1 VSNIKSSLFVPTLLG
16 PISRA
21 MFCGLVLVAW
31 SSAAVAQT
39 SESQPAPAADAVA
52 EPAAPAAAPA
62 PAEKKPSKSVLNF
75 ELRSDLLAEK
85 YKNQKEEYAGDDS
98 KTFFKLNRAR
108 LGLQGN
114 VTEDLK
120 YRVRFRFDKSYEPK
134 STSYTLGK
142 AENGD
147 PKLDDTGKSSLDGV
161 GEALDLAFVDYQY
174 ASFGGVEA
182 GKFNTNM
189 CGADGMS
196 SIDSYSIKAP
206 VTLAI
211 DKCVSQTLT
220 RTGVGFYFLPTAD
233 HRIELIAANSPEGD
247 SKQQDLMY
255 GFLYSG
261 KLLDGMIAPRA
272 TFHNIPLRE
281 IKKKGGAEATKKGVS
296 DVVFNV
302 GSDFKFADATVKV
315 DYVSY
320 TQADQTVTG
329 AKKGDT
335 KYNTI
340 AGRVSYRIGEFEPM
354 VVVDSSTLE
363 EGSATKVKTDVLGLS
378 AIVQYYPTT
387 WKKMRFHAGYLSQT
401 SKADTKDAK
410 EIGTTAFLLGTAFV
424 SEAAILN

>member
-1 VSNIKSSLFVPTLLG
+1 MNVSHIKSSLFVPK
-16 PISRA
+16 SRA
-21 MFCGLVLVAW
+21 MVCCFAVAAW
-31 SSAAVAQT
+31 SSAAVAQS
-39 SESQPAPAADAVA
+39 SEGQPAPVADAASV
-52 EPAAPAAAPA
+52 PTP
-62 PAEKKPSKSVLNF
+62 EKKPNKSVLNF
-75 ELRSDLLAEK
+75 EIRSDLLAEK
-85 YKNQKEEYAGDDS
+85 YKNQKEEYEGDDS
-98 KTFFKLNRAR
+98 KTYFKLNRAR

-134 STSYTLGK
+134 SATYTLVDG
-142 AENGD
+142 ENGKQ
-147 PKLDDTGKSSLDGV
+147 KLDKTDSSSLDGV

-189 CGADGMS
+189 CGADGLS
-196 SIDSYSIKAP
+196 SIDSYSLKAP

-211 DKCVSQTLT
+211 EKCVSQTLT
-220 RTGVGFYFLPTAD
+220 RTGVGFYFLPVAD

-255 GFLYSG
+255 GVMYSG

-272 TFHNIPLRE
+272 TFHTIPRRE
-281 IKKKGGAEATKKGVS
+281 LKKKGDAAATKKGVN
-296 DVVFNV
+296 DFVFNV
-302 GSDFKFADATVKV
+302 GSDFKFADATVKL

-320 TQADQTVTG
+320 TEADQTVTG
-329 AKKGDT
+329 TKKGDK
-335 KYNTI
+335 KYNSI
-340 AGRVSYRIGEFEPM
+340 AGRVGYRIGDFEPL

-363 EGSATKVKTDVLGLS
+363 EGSATKVKTDVLGVS
-378 AIVQYYPTT
+378 GIVQYYPST

-401 SKADTKDAK
+401 AKADTAGSK
-410 EIGTTAFLLGTAFV
+410 EVGTTAFLLGTAFV

>member
-1 VSNIKSSLFVPTLLG
+1 MSNIKSSFFVPTL
-16 PISRA
+16 S
-21 MFCGLVLVAW
+21 GLALVAW

-39 SESQPAPAADAVA
+39 SEGQPTPAADAVA
-52 EPAAPAAAPA
+52 EPAAAVTTPA
-62 PAEKKPSKSVLNF
+62 PAEKKPNKSVLNF
-75 ELRSDLLAEK
+75 ELRSDLLAEQ
-85 YKNQKEEYAGDDS
+85 YKNQTEVNVGDDS
-98 KTFFKLNRAR
+98 KTYFKLSRAR

-120 YRVRFRFDKSYEPK
+120 YRVRFRFDKSFEPK
-134 STSYTLGK
+134 STTYTL
-142 AENGD
+142 A
-147 PKLDDTGKSSLDGV
+147 DDADGNPELTSSDKSSLDGV

-196 SIDSYSIKAP
+196 SIETYSATGKAP
-206 VTLAI
+206 LAI
-211 DKCVSQTLT
+211 AKCVDQTLT

-233 HRIELIAANSPEGD
+233 HRIELIAANSPEND

-272 TFHNIPLRE
+272 TFHTIPRRE
-281 IKKKGGAEATKKGVS
+281 LKKKGDAAATKKGVS

-302 GSDFKFADATVKV
+302 GSDFKFADATVKL

-320 TQADQTVTG
+320 TVTDDTVAGT
-329 AKKGDT
+329 KKGDE
-335 KYNTI
+335 KLNSI
-340 AGRVSYRIGEFEPM
+340 AGRVSYRIGDFEPM
-354 VVVDSSTLE
+354 VVVDSSTQE
-363 EGSATKVKTDVLGLS
+363 KGSDKKVKTDVLGLS

-401 SKADTKDAK
+401 LKDDTAGAK
-410 EIGTTAFLLGTAFV
+410 EIGNTAFLLGTAFV